1 MKLRDAQIHL
11 RLSQKEKEMIQERMK
26 FCRMDSISAYIR
38 RMAIDGCIVVV
49 DHSDIKRYNY
59 ELNRIGNNINQIAH
73 VVNATGSIYRE
84 DVKKLQ
90 EMMDTIWQLQKSNQ
104 YIQL

>member
-26 FCRMDSISAYIR
+26 FCRMDSISSYIR

-73 VVNATGSIYRE
+73 VANATGAIYRE

>member
-1 MKLRDAQIHL
+1 MHW
-11 RLSQKEKEMIQERMK
+11 
-26 FCRMDSISAYIR
+26 
-38 RMAIDGCIVVV
+38 VV

-73 VVNATGSIYRE
+73 VANATGSIYRE